1 MDEQQPNGGSW
12 DLALLIPEVPADATL
27 AGLFGEH
34 VYAIGGRV
42 RDALVGHFHRR
53 SMPEPKD
60 FDYVI
65 TGRTL
70 PQVLQAFEIG
80 GLNVDAVGASFAV
93 LKVKIDDV
101 TIDVALPRRER
112 STGPGHRDFAVD
124 FGPEVSIADDAM
136 RRDFTINAL
145 CLQLSERR
153 IIAPDRALD
162 DLRLGV
168 VRAIS
173 DTSFDDD
180 PLRML
185 RAAQFASR
193 LGFAIEPDTFTQMRS
208 KAPAILHCS
217 PERIRDELAKLLEKS
232 PRPSSGMNLLR
243 DSGILTHTVPELLE
257 SVGVIQN
264 RYHAFDVWDH
274 IMAALDASASA
285 GHDLTTRMAV
295 LLHDVGKPRTA
306 VARLDGQGNTFYGHE
321 VTGAE
326 MTVEI
331 LRRLRFSED
340 FVENVR
346 HAIREHM
353 YVTRESD
360 GAELS
365 DAAVRRFIRRV
376 GPDNIDRQFAVRQ
389 ADVGGRGDKPD
400 RGNAHNEVFEQ
411 RVRSLLQDRTPISL
425 KDLPITGEDVI
436 NILVKHGTRPAGYR
450 GGKDVGQILERLLE
464 TVIENP
470 ADADRDLLLTRCED
484 MAREMHQG
492 HA

>member
-1 MDEQQPNGGSW
+1 MDKMKADSG
-12 DLALLIPEVPADATL
+12 LAALVPEIPADAVL
-27 AGLFGEH
+27 VDLFGPS
-34 VYAIGGRV
+34 VYAIGGRI
-42 RDALVGHFHRR
+42 RDALVGHFHHR
-53 SMPEPKD
+53 SMPGPKD
-60 FDYVI
+60 FDYVV
-65 TGRTL
+65 TGHTL
-70 PQVLQAFEIG
+70 PEVLEAFQTG
-80 GLNVDAVGASFAV
+80 GFKVDAVGASFAV
-93 LKVKIDDV
+93 LKVRIDHV

-124 FGPEVSIADDAM
+124 FGPEVSIEDDTM

-153 IIAPDRALD
+153 IMAPDRALD
-162 DLRLGV
+162 DLRRGI

-173 DTSFDDD
+173 DSSFDDD

-185 RAAQFASR
+185 RAPQFASR
-193 LGFAIEPDTFTQMRS
+193 LGFAIEPNTFAQMRS
-208 KAPAILHCS
+208 KAPAIRHCS

-232 PRPSSGMNLLR
+232 PQPSHGMNLLR
-243 DSGILTHTVPELLE
+243 YSGILSQIMPELLE

-274 IMAALDASASA
+274 VMAALDASASA
-285 GHDLTTRMAV
+285 GHDLETRIAV

-306 VARLDGQGNTFYGHE
+306 AARLDGQGNTFYGHE
-321 VTGAE
+321 VIGAE
-326 MTVEI
+326 MSVEI

-353 YVTRESD
+353 YVTRDSD

-389 ADVGGRGDKPD
+389 ADVAGRGDKPD
-400 RGNAHNEVFEQ
+400 GGNAHNEVFEQ
-411 RVRSLLQDRTPISL
+411 RVRNLLQERTPISL
-425 KDLPITGEDVI
+425 RDLPVTGKDVI
-436 NILVKHGTRPAGYR
+436 EILVKNEIRPAGYR
-450 GGKDVGQILERLLE
+450 GGKDVGLILERLLE

-470 ADADRDLLLTRCED
+470 ADADRDLLLTRCSD
-484 MAREMHQG
+484 MARQIQQG
-492 HA
+492 